1 MIEKKAINELFLKHN
16 DIEIT
21 PFIDRVVRLTCYPFS
36 NPDSTETFIGC
47 IRYDQNF
54 PMLTVSFPWREGDK
68 TSFARESAVSP
79 DIPEPKAY
87 YVLKE
92 IEAMPDEMIEQ
103 WFKAGKKFIEV
114 LEKEKK
120 KK

>member
-1 MIEKKAINELFLKHN
+1 MIEKYVIHDMFLNDN
-16 DIEIT
+16 DIEIM
-21 PFIDRVVRLTCYPFS
+21 PFIDRVVRLTCYPIS

-47 IRYDQNF
+47 IRYDQNS
-54 PMLTVSFPWREGDK
+54 PMLTVSFPWCEGDK

-92 IEAMPDEMIEQ
+92 IEAVSDEIIEQ
-103 WFKAGKKFIEV
+103 WFKAGKKFIEE